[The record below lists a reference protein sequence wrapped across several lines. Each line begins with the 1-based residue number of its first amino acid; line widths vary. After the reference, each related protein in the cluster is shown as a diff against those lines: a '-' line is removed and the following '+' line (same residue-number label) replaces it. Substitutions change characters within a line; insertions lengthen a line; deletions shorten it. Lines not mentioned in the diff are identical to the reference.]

1 VNESPEEQIMAE
13 ASDQESS
20 VPTSAT
26 VADVMR
32 PPVTTVGQYD
42 HVAAAAYLMKHAD
55 VSALVVM
62 DSQTDQPIGIV
73 TDADVAHAVADGKDV
88 NEERIHDLMTM
99 RLTVIDPK
107 TSVVEAAKIM
117 TKGRFRHLPVVGDS
131 GIVGMVDI
139 SDVCRALLDL
149 DLSGA
154 PATSTAEPD

>member
-1 VNESPEEQIMAE
+1 MAE

-42 HVAAAAYLMKHAD
+42 HAAAAAYLMQHAG
-55 VSALVVM
+55 VSALVVL
-62 DSQTDQPIGIV
+62 DSQTDRPIGII
-73 TDADVAHAVADGKDV
+73 TEADIAHVVADGKDV
-88 NEERIHDLMTM
+88 NEVRIHDLMTAQP
-99 RLTVIDPK
+99 TVIHPK
-107 TSVVEAAKIM
+107 TSIIEAAKIM
-117 TKGRFRHLPVVGDS
+117 TNGRFRHLPVVEDN
-131 GIVGMVDI
+131 GIAGMVDI

-154 PATSTAEPD
+154 PATSTSEPE

>member
-1 VNESPEEQIMAE
+1 MAE

-20 VPTSAT
+20 VPTSDT

-42 HVAAAAYLMKHAD
+42 HVAAAAYLMKHAG

-73 TDADVAHAVADGKDV
+73 TEADVAHAVADGKDV
-88 NEERIHDLMTM
+88 NETRIHDLMTM
-99 RLTVIDPK
+99 RLTVIHPK
-107 TSVVEAAKIM
+107 TSVIEAARIM
-117 TKGRFRHLPVVGDS
+117 TNGRFRHLPVVGDT
-131 GIVGMVDI
+131 GVVGMVDI

-154 PATSTAEPD
+154 PATSTAEPE

>member
-1 VNESPEEQIMAE
+1 MAE
-13 ASDQESS
+13 SSDQESS

-42 HVAAAAYLMKHAD
+42 HVAAAAYLMKHAG

-62 DSQTDQPIGIV
+62 DSQTEQPIGIV
-73 TDADVAHAVADGKDV
+73 TEADIAHVVADGKDV

-99 RLTVIDPK
+99 RPTVIHPK
-107 TSVVEAAKIM
+107 TSVIEAARIM
-117 TKGRFRHLPVVGDS
+117 TNGRFRHLPVVGDA

-149 DLSGA
+149 DQSGA
-154 PATSTAEPD
+154 AATSTAERE

>member
-1 VNESPEEQIMAE
+1 MAE

-42 HVAAAAYLMKHAD
+42 HVAAAAYLMKHAG

-73 TDADVAHAVADGKDV
+73 TEADVAHAVADGKDV

-99 RLTVIDPK
+99 RLTVIHPN
-107 TSVVEAAKIM
+107 TSVIEAARIM
-117 TKGRFRHLPVVGDS
+117 TNGRFRHLPVVGDS

-154 PATSTAEPD
+154 AVTSTAEPE

>member
-1 VNESPEEQIMAE
+1 
-13 ASDQESS
+13 
-20 VPTSAT
+20 
-26 VADVMR
+26 MR

-42 HVAAAAYLMKHAD
+42 HVAAAAYLMKHAG

-73 TDADVAHAVADGKDV
+73 TEADVAHAVADGKDV
-88 NEERIHDLMTM
+88 NEVRIHDLMTM
-99 RLTVIDPK
+99 RPTVIHPK
-107 TSVVEAAKIM
+107 TSVIEAARIM
-117 TKGRFRHLPVVGDS
+117 TNGRFRHLPVVGDD

-154 PATSTAEPD
+154 PSTSTAEPE

>member
-1 VNESPEEQIMAE
+1 MAE

-26 VADVMR
+26 VADLMR

-42 HVAAAAYLMKHAD
+42 HVAAAAYLMKHAG

-73 TDADVAHAVADGKDV
+73 TEADVAHAVADGKDV
-88 NEERIHDLMTM
+88 NEVRIHDLMTM
-99 RLTVIDPK
+99 RPTVIHPK
-107 TSVVEAAKIM
+107 TSVIEAARIM
-117 TKGRFRHLPVVGDS
+117 TNGRFRHLPVVGDD

-154 PATSTAEPD
+154 PSTSTAEPE